1 MGDESAGMNVPGL
14 HIRASAHIGDTQI
27 LPPLDLHVAGGAW
40 TCLLGASGVGKSTLL
55 RLIAEVADGVTL
67 DGRITA
73 TDAAPLKGRIAMM
86 AQSDLLMPW
95 LTITQNV
102 TLGARLR
109 GTTPD
114 LRRAEA
120 LLEQVGLADH
130 AGKRPEALSGG
141 QRQRAALART
151 LMEDQPVVL
160 LDEPFSALD
169 ARTRAQ
175 VQDLTAD
182 LLRGR
187 TVLMVT
193 HDPAEA
199 ARLADHITILTEDG
213 HGDWPAPPG
222 AAPRA
227 VDDPE
232 MLHTTGA
239 LLARLRAA

>member
-1 MGDESAGMNVPGL
+1 MSAPGL
-14 HIRASAHIGDTQI
+14 DIRASAHIGGVQI
-27 LPPLDLHVAGGAW
+27 VAPLDLRIAGGAW

-55 RLIAEVADGVTL
+55 RLIAGVAEGVTL
-67 DGRITA
+67 TGRIA
-73 TDAAPLKGRIAMM
+73 ASDGAPLRNRIAMM

-95 LTITQNV
+95 LSITQNV

-109 GTTPD
+109 GTAPD
-114 LRRAEA
+114 LARAAA

-130 AGKRPEALSGG
+130 ADKRPGALSGG

-151 LMEDQPVVL
+151 LMEDRPLVL

-227 VDDPE
+227 VDDPA